1 MEKKTTAAVIG
12 QRVENRREDAG
23 FSRRAFA
30 LSVSIPLTNYRDR
43 ELGRRD
49 FDLPQLTRISAA
61 LGVELEH
68 WFRDLPS
75 TKALAA

>member
-30 LSVSIPLTNYRDR
+30 LSVKIPLTSYRDR
-43 ELGRRD
+43 ELGRLD
-49 FDLPQLTRISAA
+49 FEIPQLERISAE
-61 LGVELEH
+61 LGVDLEH

-75 TKALAA
+75 AKALAA